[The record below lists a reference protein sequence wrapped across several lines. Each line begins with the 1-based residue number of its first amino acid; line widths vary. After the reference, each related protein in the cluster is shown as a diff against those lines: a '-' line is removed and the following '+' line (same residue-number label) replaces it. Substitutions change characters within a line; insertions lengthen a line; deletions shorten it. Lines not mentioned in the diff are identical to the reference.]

1 MAHELYIREFP
12 ADLEIRELADD
23 GMLVEGL
30 VVPFGIEAP
39 IIEPRE
45 DGVIRYREA
54 FAPGSCDRAIRAP
67 HWVSLTYNHSEDM
80 SNRMGHGREF
90 RESAEG
96 LVGIFKLDA
105 SHAAQARDIL
115 TSSHRAFSVGFTSV
129 VPRPLIERPNS
140 LVVRKSVIL
149 RHVAAVPAGAYAMA
163 MVSSVREGAEGD
175 DVPTGN
181 ETADALAKAELADV
195 FSFIDE
201 AAEQQKRWDA
211 LLNPDPQV

>member
-1 MAHELYIREFP
+1 MHDLYIREFA
-12 ADLEIRELADD
+12 ADLDIRELADD

-30 VVPFGIEAP
+30 VVPFGIEAD
-39 IIEPRE
+39 IVEPRE

-80 SNRMGHGREF
+80 PNRMGHGREF

-105 SHAAQARDIL
+105 THAAQARDIL

-129 VPRPLIERPNS
+129 VPRPMNTMSQWE
-140 LVVRKSVIL
+140 
-149 RHVAAVPAGAYAMA
+149 AVPFPGRTMRSQ
-163 MVSSVREGAEGD
+163 VWSKWR
-175 DVPTGN
+175 TGSPRR
-181 ETADALAKAELADV
+181 A
-195 FSFIDE
+195 S
-201 AAEQQKRWDA
+201 
-211 LLNPDPQV
+211 

>member
-1 MAHELYIREFP
+1 MTDKDLYIREFP
-12 ADLEIRELADD
+12 AELEIRELADD

-96 LVGIFKLDA
+96 LIGIFKLDA
-105 SHAAQARDIL
+105 THAAQARDIL

-129 VPRPLIERPNS
+129 VPRPFVERPDS
-140 LVVRKSVIL
+140 LVIRKSVIL
-149 RHVAAVPAGAYAMA
+149 RHVAAVPAGAYASA
-163 MVSSVREGAEGD
+163 SVASIREGID
-175 DVPTGN
+175 DVPTPN
-181 ETADALAKAELADV
+181 ESADRVAKAELADV
-195 FSFIDE
+195 FAFIDE

-211 LLNPDPQV
+211 LLNPDA